1 LSGLFPI
8 FTHIIL
14 PILLIASAGFLIQRR
29 FRFELEAL
37 TKLLFFVV
45 TPCLVFTRVYVIE
58 LTWHK
63 YGLFSLFTVAI
74 ISISGLIAL
83 LIAALSGF
91 KPSMRA
97 AFIMS
102 VMMCNG
108 GNYGLPVI
116 ELMFNGNSYASTIQL
131 IVMVSQG
138 IINYTLGVFIVS
150 RGNNP
155 SRESVRRVFSYPLI
169 YVVFLVF
176 VFKGLRI
183 PIWDPIWVT
192 MEKISFAFVPL
203 ALFTLGAQLARIR
216 LARGMKNVIVSVVC
230 RLLLV
235 PCIGFG
241 LIKLFGFSGIAAQ
254 VLFVGT
260 SLPSAVTTALFA
272 VELKNEPEF
281 ASQAVFFSTL
291 LSFITVSIA
300 IWIARMW
307 IG

>member
-1 LSGLFPI
+1 MSGLFPI

-58 LTWHK
+58 LSWHK